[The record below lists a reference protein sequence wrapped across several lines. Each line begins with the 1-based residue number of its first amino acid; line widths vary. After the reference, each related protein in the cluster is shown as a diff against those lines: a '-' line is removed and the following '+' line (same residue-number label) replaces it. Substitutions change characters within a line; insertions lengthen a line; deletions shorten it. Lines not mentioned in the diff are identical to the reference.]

1 MMKVK
6 YETIFERLSING
18 NMISF
23 KYKNCINEF
32 LQQLP
37 SFNNFVE
44 RKHKFL
50 NLIENQYKD
59 KYNSIYKEG
68 FSLYINSL
76 FNEDFVCSNQYIK
89 FKKEE
94 LEIKNMYS
102 KLIISNYAKIESEL
116 NDYILSSFNKLEL
129 LTDNLDC
136 KNCLIKTE
144 LSQILDLFDD
154 DVYLK
159 VYFRLSDIL
168 KENLI
173 KKVKYDNY
181 ESCYGFI
188 NPEIYFQEEIIF
200 YAVTDDDIYYWL

>member
-1 MMKVK
+1 MKVK

-50 NLIENQYKD
+50 KLIENQYKD

>member
-1 MMKVK
+1 MKVK

-188 NPEIYFQEEIIF
+188 NPEIYFQEETIF

>member
-1 MMKVK
+1 MKVK

-32 LQQLP
+32 LQQVP

-144 LSQILDLFDD
+144 LSQTLDLFDD

>member
-1 MMKVK
+1 MKVK

-76 FNEDFVCSNQYIK
+76 FDEDFVCSNKYIK

>member
-1 MMKVK
+1 MKVK

-23 KYKNCINEF
+23 KYRNCINEF

-50 NLIENQYKD
+50 KLIENQYKD
-59 KYNSIYKEG
+59 KYNSIYREG

-89 FKKEE
+89 FKREE

>member
-1 MMKVK
+1 MKVK

-23 KYKNCINEF
+23 KYRNCINEF

-50 NLIENQYKD
+50 KLIENQYKD

-94 LEIKNMYS
+94 LEVKNMYS

>member
-1 MMKVK
+1 MKVK

-116 NDYILSSFNKLEL
+116 NYYILSSFNKLEL

-200 YAVTDDDIYYWL
+200 YAVTYDDIYYWL

>member
-1 MMKVK
+1 MKVK

-18 NMISF
+18 NIISF

-68 FSLYINSL
+68 FSLYINFL

>member
-1 MMKVK
+1 MKVK
-6 YETIFERLSING
+6 YETIFELLSING

>member
-1 MMKVK
+1 MKVK

-200 YAVTDDDIYYWL
+200 YAVTDDDICYWL

>member
-1 MMKVK
+1 MKVK

-102 KLIISNYAKIESEL
+102 KLIISNYA
-116 NDYILSSFNKLEL
+116 
-129 LTDNLDC
+129 
-136 KNCLIKTE
+136 
-144 LSQILDLFDD
+144 
-154 DVYLK
+154 
-159 VYFRLSDIL
+159 
-168 KENLI
+168 
-173 KKVKYDNY
+173 
-181 ESCYGFI
+181 
-188 NPEIYFQEEIIF
+188 
-200 YAVTDDDIYYWL
+200 

>member
-1 MMKVK
+1 MKVK

-23 KYKNCINEF
+23 KYKNFINEF

-76 FNEDFVCSNQYIK
+76 FNEDLFVQINILNL
-89 FKKEE
+89 KK
-94 LEIKNMYS
+94 KN
-102 KLIISNYAKIESEL
+102 
-116 NDYILSSFNKLEL
+116 
-129 LTDNLDC
+129 
-136 KNCLIKTE
+136 
-144 LSQILDLFDD
+144 
-154 DVYLK
+154 
-159 VYFRLSDIL
+159 
-168 KENLI
+168 
-173 KKVKYDNY
+173 
-181 ESCYGFI
+181 
-188 NPEIYFQEEIIF
+188 
-200 YAVTDDDIYYWL
+200 

>member
-1 MMKVK
+1 MKVK

-23 KYKNCINEF
+23 KYKNCINGF

-159 VYFRLSDIL
+159 VYFRISDIL
-168 KENLI
+168 KENII

>member
-1 MMKVK
+1 MKVK
-6 YETIFERLSING
+6 YEKIFERLSING

-154 DVYLK
+154 DIYLK

>member
-1 MMKVK
+1 MKVK

-50 NLIENQYKD
+50 KLIENQYKD

-76 FNEDFVCSNQYIK
+76 FNKDFVCSNQYIK

-168 KENLI
+168 KEKFN
-173 KKVKYDNY
+173 
-181 ESCYGFI
+181 
-188 NPEIYFQEEIIF
+188 
-200 YAVTDDDIYYWL
+200 

>member
-1 MMKVK
+1 MKVK

-23 KYKNCINEF
+23 KYKNCINGF

-159 VYFRLSDIL
+159 VYFRISDIL
-168 KENLI
+168 KQNLI

>member
-1 MMKVK
+1 MKVK

-200 YAVTDDDIYYWL
+200 YAVTDDIYYWL

>member
-1 MMKVK
+1 MKVK

-59 KYNSIYKEG
+59 KYNSIYREG

>member
-1 MMKVK
+1 MKVK

-94 LEIKNMYS
+94 LEIKNMYG

>member
-1 MMKVK
+1 MKVK

-116 NDYILSSFNKLEL
+116 NDYILSGFNKLEL

>member
-1 MMKVK
+1 MKVK

-168 KENLI
+168 KVNLI

>member
-1 MMKVK
+1 MKVK

-23 KYKNCINEF
+23 KYKNCINGF

-159 VYFRLSDIL
+159 VYFRISDIL

>member
-1 MMKVK
+1 MKVK

-50 NLIENQYKD
+50 NLIENQYND

>member
-1 MMKVK
+1 MKVK

-168 KENLI
+168 KDNLI

-200 YAVTDDDIYYWL
+200 YAVTDDDVYYWL

>member
-1 MMKVK
+1 MKVK

-188 NPEIYFQEEIIF
+188 NPEIYFQ
-200 YAVTDDDIYYWL
+200 

>member
-1 MMKVK
+1 MKVK

-23 KYKNCINEF
+23 KYRNCINEF

-50 NLIENQYKD
+50 KLIENQYKD

-168 KENLI
+168 KENSI

>member
-1 MMKVK
+1 MKVK

-136 KNCLIKTE
+136 KNCLIKTG

-159 VYFRLSDIL
+159 AYFRLSDIL

>member
-1 MMKVK
+1 MKVK

-76 FNEDFVCSNQYIK
+76 FNEDFVCSNQY
-89 FKKEE
+89 
-94 LEIKNMYS
+94 S

-159 VYFRLSDIL
+159 AYFRLSDIL

>member
-1 MMKVK
+1 MKVK

-168 KENLI
+168 KENLT

>member
-1 MMKVK
+1 MKVK

-23 KYKNCINEF
+23 KYKNCINKF

>member
-1 MMKVK
+1 MKVK

-44 RKHKFL
+44 KKHKFL
-50 NLIENQYKD
+50 KLIENQYKD

>member
-1 MMKVK
+1 MKVK

-159 VYFRLSDIL
+159 AYFRLSDIL

>member
-1 MMKVK
+1 MKVK

-37 SFNNFVE
+37 SFNNFAE

-76 FNEDFVCSNQYIK
+76 FNEYFVCSNQYIK

-129 LTDNLDC
+129 LTDNLNC

>member
-1 MMKVK
+1 MKVK

-23 KYKNCINEF
+23 KYKNCINGF

-159 VYFRLSDIL
+159 AYFRISDIL

>member
-1 MMKVK
+1 MKVK
-6 YETIFERLSING
+6 YETIFEFLSING

>member
-1 MMKVK
+1 MKVK

-168 KENLI
+168 KEKLI
-173 KKVKYDNY
+173 KKVKYANY

>member
-1 MMKVK
+1 MKVK

-50 NLIENQYKD
+50 KLIENQYKD

-129 LTDNLDC
+129 LTNNLDC

>member
-1 MMKVK
+1 MKVK

-159 VYFRLSDIL
+159 IYFRLSDIL

>member
-1 MMKVK
+1 MKVK

-18 NMISF
+18 NIISF

-37 SFNNFVE
+37 SFNNFVK

>member
-1 MMKVK
+1 MKVK

-23 KYKNCINEF
+23 KYRNCINEF

-50 NLIENQYKD
+50 KLIENQYKD

-173 KKVKYDNY
+173 KKVKFDNY